1 MAGRRNGFGRALAL
15 IAVTCAM
22 AFGARA
28 ATPVTKAWTA
38 DPEAQ
43 YLLDVNLRRLTLG
56 DGVRAYQTPEG
67 TCVVF
72 GDFLTALDVPMK
84 IDLASKK
91 ASGWAFKEAHKINI
105 DTGSRRVTYGTAS
118 EPIAEGTIRETPEGW
133 CVDTAALARW
143 FGIGVKPA
151 TGASALMLESEA
163 KLPVELAIERQ
174 KRAAQLK
181 PAKFDTKTLPQV
193 KLPYRMWRAPALDFV
208 VSAGIT
214 YNAHTGTRVDRRTS
228 LFAAGEIAH
237 LSYDAQLSTN
247 EKGVPSALRLRA
259 FRSDPDGQL
268 LGPLTATHF
277 AVGDVIGYS
286 SRLGGAASSGRGAL
300 VTNRPLHQPTAFDRT
315 RFEGDLPSGWE
326 AELYR
331 NGELVAFARATD
343 SQRYAF
349 EDVQLMY
356 GENDISIIM
365 YGPQGQ
371 VRTRNEMVNVGQENV
386 PAGKT
391 WYWAGANQPG
401 QDIVAL
407 HQSPDAA
414 KRPKLQAAASVEH
427 GLDER
432 TSVGALARVMLIDD
446 ERLTFIEGS
455 VRRSIGRALVEVGAA
470 RDSGGGTAAR
480 AQLLAKFGSVNVSA
494 DALMAK
500 DFHLQGTSR
509 QTVKDVRLAV
519 DAPIRLG
526 RTTIPAHADVRML
539 KNGDGSSQIE
549 AAGRLSANINRFNL
563 ATDIRY
569 RRQFVPHG
577 RGPPGDLEVA
587 LLGSGRIGDVRVRGQ
602 ATAEVAPQARLRSAE
617 VSAYWSAGENSDFE
631 GAIGYDAS
639 GRRALG
645 RVSYIRRLNTMAV
658 ALTGE
663 AASDGSV
670 ALGVNLNFSLDP
682 THGFAMSRQPLAGAG
697 AVRALV
703 YRDLNDNGIR
713 DADEPREKGALIT
726 TGARPIEKPTDSKG
740 TVMVAGLA
748 TYTPVAIGI
757 DAGSLAD
764 PMLVPKKALQVVT
777 PRPGVPVE
785 VEIGLVGGG
794 DVEGSVVKS
803 GGLGFEGL
811 TLELVDASGKIIST
825 TQSDFDGFFLF
836 ERVPYGSYKVRV
848 AADSAAAARIATDL
862 NTVATVSDAKAVAR
876 LGSLSVTPLPTIASA
891 DAAKVAEVVSGDF

>member
-1 MAGRRNGFGRALAL
+1 MARKRHGFGRALAL
-15 IAVTCAM
+15 AAVTCAM

-28 ATPVTKAWTA
+28 ATPVTKAWSA

-43 YLLDVNLRRLTLG
+43 FLLDVNLRRLTLG

-67 TCVVF
+67 TCIVF

-84 IDLASKK
+84 IDLAAKT

-105 DTGSRRVTYGTAS
+105 DAGSRRVTYGSAS
-118 EPIAEGTIRETPEGW
+118 EPITEGTIRETPEGW

-174 KRAAQLK
+174 RRAAQLK
-181 PAKFDTKTLPQV
+181 PAKFDIKTLPQV
-193 KLPYRMWRAPALDFV
+193 RLPYRMWRTPALDFV
-208 VSAGIT
+208 VSAGVT
-214 YNAHTGTRVDRRTS
+214 YNAHSGTRVDRRTS
-228 LFAAGEIAH
+228 VYAAGEIAH
-237 LSYDAQLSTN
+237 LSYDAQLSTS
-247 EKGVPSALRLRA
+247 EKGIPSALRLRA
-259 FRSDPDGQL
+259 FRSDPDGRL
-268 LGPLTATHF
+268 LGPLAATHF
-277 AVGDVIGYS
+277 AVGDVTGFS
-286 SRLGGAASSGRGAL
+286 SRLGGAAASGRGAL
-300 VTNRPLHQPTAFDRT
+300 VTNRPLQQPTAFDRT

-326 AELYR
+326 AEIYR
-331 NGELVAFARATD
+331 NGELIAFAQATD

-371 VRTRNEMVNVGQENV
+371 IRTRNELVNVGQENV

-401 QDIVAL
+401 RDLVAF
-407 HQSPDAA
+407 HETPDAA
-414 KRPKLQAAASVEH
+414 RRPTLQAAASVEH

-432 TSVGALARVMLIDD
+432 TSVGALARVMLMDD
-446 ERLTFIEGS
+446 QRLTFVEGS
-455 VRRSIGRALVEVGAA
+455 VRRSIGHALVEVGAS

-480 AQLLAKFGSVNVSA
+480 AQMLAKFGSVNVSA
-494 DALMAK
+494 EALLAK
-500 DFHLQGTSR
+500 DFYLNGTSR
-509 QTVKDVRLAV
+509 QTAKDVRVAV
-519 DAPIRLG
+519 DAPIKLG
-526 RTTIPAHADVRML
+526 RTVIPAHADVRML
-539 KNGDGSSQIE
+539 KNGNGTSQIE
-549 AAGRLSANINRFNL
+549 AAGRLSANIGRFNL
-563 ATDIRY
+563 ASDLRY

-577 RGPPGDLEVA
+577 RGPPGELEVG

-602 ATAEVAPQARLRSAE
+602 AIAEVAPQARLRSAE
-617 VSAYWSAGENSDFE
+617 VSAYWSASENVDWE
-631 GAIGYDAS
+631 GAVGYDSS

-645 RVSYIRRLNTMAV
+645 RVSYIRRMNSMAV

-682 THGFAMSRQPLAGAG
+682 THGFSMSRQPLAGAG
-697 AVRALV
+697 AIRALV
-703 YRDLNDNGIR
+703 YRDLNDNGVR
-713 DADEPREKGALIT
+713 DPDEPREKGALIT
-726 TGARPIEKPTDSKG
+726 TGARPIQKPTDAKG
-740 TVMVAGLA
+740 GVLVGGLA
-748 TYTPVAIGI
+748 TFVPVAVGI
-757 DAGSLAD
+757 DGSSLAD

-777 PRPGVPVE
+777 PRPGVPAE
-785 VEIGLVGGG
+785 VEIGLVAGG

-811 TLELVDASGKIIST
+811 TLELVDGAGKVVAT

-836 ERVPYGSYKVRV
+836 ERVPYGSYKIRV
-848 AADSAAAARIATDL
+848 SAESAAAARVAADL
-862 NTVATVSDAKAVAR
+862 NAVATVSEAKAVAR
-876 LGSLSVTPLPTIASA
+876 MGSLAVSPLPAIASA
-891 DAAKVAEVVSGDF
+891 DGGASAKVVSDDF